1 MQGKDMSYQFKN
13 IELSKI
19 TVIGAGNIGPD
30 ICLHFAKVFAADGV
44 KLVLV
49 DIADAALESAK
60 ARIEKKI
67 ANGVDAR
74 AFRADLAKKML
85 ESIAYTSNYND
96 IAGSSLV
103 LEAATEDERI
113 KDAIFKQVD
122 EICDAEAIF
131 MSNSSH
137 MRPEVIFRNTSNPGR
152 CLVAHYFF
160 PAERN
165 PIVEI
170 IPGADTDPEVTA
182 NLMGMYEAIGKVPME
197 VASSYGYAIDPIFEG
212 LIQNAILCLE
222 KGYGTVKEID
232 KVSMDALGCG
242 VGPLTA
248 VTLAGGN
255 EITDHGLDEM
265 NTELLPW
272 FRSPD
277 LLKQKITEGARWDI
291 ASKGDV
297 IEVAPET
304 AEHLSRQVV
313 GAFCAL
319 ASFIADIGICDIS
332 DLDKACEIALVIKPP
347 FTFMNEMGID
357 KAYEIVEAWC
367 ADNDGFPVPHALTA
381 ARDAGGWKLSN
392 VTRKTIGNVAVLTI
406 KRPKVLNAVDT
417 TVLAELRDKF
427 TEAENDPAIVGTVLT
442 GFGVKA
448 FVSGAD
454 INDLAACKTAEAGY
468 DNSQNF
474 QKVCNFVEALSKPVV
489 CAWNGFAFGGGAE
502 LAISCTARVCRAGM
516 KIAACQPE
524 VNLGF
529 IPGAGGTQ
537 RLPRLVG
544 VSKAAE
550 ILRTARPV
558 PSSEAVEI
566 GLAREEVEGDL
577 VEAAAQLVQQ
587 IASGEVAVQGI
598 ETGPLTDVGEPEDL
612 DIGFHSRKIDSILVK
627 AIYEGAKM
635 TLADGLELESRS
647 CGECIETEDMWIG
660 LDNFMS
666 KGAASKAE
674 FIHR

>member
-1 MQGKDMSYQFKN
+1 MSYQFKS
-13 IELSKI
+13 IEISKI

-44 KLVLV
+44 DMVLV
-49 DIADAALESAK
+49 DISEPALDSAR

-67 ANGVDAR
+67 ASGVKAR
-74 AFRADLAKKML
+74 AFRTEQAEKML
-85 ESIAYTSNYND
+85 ASITYTSNYDD

-103 LEAATEDERI
+103 IEAATENEGI
-113 KDAIFKQVD
+113 KDAIFRQVD
-122 EICDAEAIF
+122 AISKPNTIF
-131 MSNSSH
+131 LSNSSH
-137 MRPEVIFRNTSNPGR
+137 MRPEVIFKNISNPGR

-170 IPGADTDPEVTA
+170 VPGAESDTTLTA
-182 NLMGMYEAIGKVPME
+182 DLLAMYQSIGKVPME

-222 KGYGTVKEID
+222 KGYGTIKEID

-242 VGPLTA
+242 VGPVTA

-265 NTELLPW
+265 HSKLLPW
-272 FRSPD
+272 FKSPR
-277 LLKQKITEGARWDI
+277 LLKEQIAKGERWDI
-291 ASKGDV
+291 AGKGDV
-297 IEVAPET
+297 IEVAPDKE
-304 AEHLSRQVV
+304 AHLRDQVV
-313 GAFCAL
+313 GGFCAL
-319 ASFIADIGICDIS
+319 ASYIAELGICDIS

-347 FTFMNEMGID
+347 FSMMNEMGID
-357 KAYEIVEAWC
+357 KAYDIVAAWC
-367 ADNDGFPVPHALTA
+367 ADNDGFPVPASLAA
-381 ARDAGGWKLSN
+381 AREAGGWKLSN
-392 VTRKTIGNVAVLTI
+392 VSRRTVENVAVLTI
-406 KRPKVLNAVDT
+406 KRPKVLNAVDPL
-417 TVLAELRDKF
+417 VLAELREKF
-427 TEAENDPAIVGTVLT
+427 TQAENDPEIVGTVLT

-454 INDLAACKTAEAGY
+454 INDLASCKTPEAGY
-468 DNSQNF
+468 QNSQNF
-474 QKVCNFVEALSKPVV
+474 QKVCNFVESLSKPVV

-502 LAISCTARVCRAGM
+502 LAMSCTARICRAGM

-544 VSKAAE
+544 ISKAAE

-558 PSSEAVEI
+558 SSREAVEI
-566 GLAREEVEGDL
+566 GLARAEITGDL
-577 VEAAAQLVQQ
+577 VEASVELVQQ
-587 IASGEVAVQGI
+587 IADGTVVVPAI
-598 ETGPLTDVGEPEDL
+598 EKGPLQNVGEPEDL
-612 DIGFHSRKIDSILVK
+612 DIGFHSRKIDSILVNT
-627 AIYEGAKM
+627 IYAGAKM
-635 TLADGLELESRS
+635 TLAQGLELESRS
-647 CGECIETEDMWIG
+647 FGECIETRDMWIG
-660 LDNFMS
+660 LENFMS
-666 KGAASKAE
+666 KGAASKAA
-674 FIHR
+674 FIDS

>member
-1 MQGKDMSYQFKN
+1 MSYQFKT

-19 TVIGAGNIGPD
+19 TIIGAGNIGPD

-44 KLVLV
+44 KMVLV
-49 DIADAALESAK
+49 DIAESALESAK
-60 ARIEKKI
+60 TRIEKKVASGI
-67 ANGVDAR
+67 KVR
-74 AFRADLAKKML
+74 AFRPELAELML
-85 ESIAYTSNYND
+85 ASISYTSNYDD

-103 LEAATEDERI
+103 LEAATEDEGI

-122 EICDAEAIF
+122 AICDGDTIF
-131 MSNSSH
+131 LSNSSH

-170 IPGADTDPEVTA
+170 IPGAATDKALTA
-182 NLMGMYEAIGKVPME
+182 NLLGMYEAIGKVPME

-212 LIQNAILCLE
+212 LFQNAILCLQ

-242 VGPLTA
+242 VGPVTA

-255 EITDHGLDEM
+255 DITDHGLDEM
-265 NTELLPW
+265 HEQLQPW
-272 FRSPD
+272 FKSPR
-277 LLKQKITEGARWDI
+277 LLKELIANGERWDI
-291 ASKGDV
+291 ASKGDQ
-297 IEVAPET
+297 IEVAADKE
-304 AEHLSRQVV
+304 EHLKNQVV
-313 GAFCAL
+313 GAFFAL
-319 ASFIADIGICDIS
+319 ASYIADLGICDIS
-332 DLDKACEIALVIKPP
+332 DLDKACSTALVINPP
-347 FTFMNEMGID
+347 FTMMNETGIVR
-357 KAYEIVEAWC
+357 AYEIVEAWC
-367 ADNDGFPVPHALTA
+367 ADNEGFPVPKSLA
-381 ARDAGGWKLSN
+381 AACDAGGWELSN
-392 VTRKTIGNVAVLTI
+392 VTRKTLGNVAVLTI

-427 TEAENDPAIVGTVLT
+427 SEAENDPSIVGTVLT

-502 LAISCTARVCRAGM
+502 LAMSCTERVCKAGM

-544 VSKAAE
+544 ISKAAE

-566 GLAREEVEGDL
+566 GLARQEVEGDL
-577 VEAAAQLVQQ
+577 VDAAASLVRQ
-587 IASGEVAVQGI
+587 IADGSVVVPAI
-598 ETGPLTDVGEPEDL
+598 ETGPMADVGEPEDI
-612 DIGFHSRKIDSILVK
+612 DIGFHSRMIDSILVN
-627 AIYEGAKM
+627 AIYTGARM
-635 TLADGLELESRS
+635 TLAEGLQLESRS
-647 CGECIETEDMWIG
+647 FGKCIETEDMWIG
-660 LDNFMS
+660 LENFMT
-666 KGAASKAE
+666 KGAGSKAA
-674 FIHR
+674 FIHK

>member
-1 MQGKDMSYQFKN
+1 MSYQFKD

-19 TVIGAGNIGPD
+19 SIIGAGNIGPD
-30 ICLHFAKVFAADGV
+30 ICLHFAKVFARDGV
-44 KLVLV
+44 KMVLL
-49 DIADAALESAK
+49 DISEQALESAR

-67 ANGVDAR
+67 ARGVEAR
-74 AFRADLAKKML
+74 AFRADVAEAMLACI
-85 ESIAYTSNYND
+85 SYTSNYD
-96 IAGSSLV
+96 EISGSSLV
-103 LEAATEDERI
+103 LEAATEDEGI
-113 KDAIFKQVD
+113 KDAIFTQVD
-122 EICDAEAIF
+122 AICDENAIF
-131 MSNSSH
+131 LSNSSH

-170 IPGADTDPEVTA
+170 IPGKDTDTTLTA
-182 NLMGMYEAIGKVPME
+182 NLLGMYEAIGKVPME

-212 LIQNAILCLE
+212 LIQNAILCLQ

-242 VGPLTA
+242 VGPITA

-255 EITDHGLDEM
+255 EITDHGLNEM
-265 NTELLPW
+265 HTQLLPW
-272 FRSPD
+272 FKSPE
-277 LLKQKITEGARWDI
+277 LLKELIEKGGRWDI
-291 ASKGDV
+291 ASRGDT
-297 IEVAPET
+297 IEVAADTE
-304 AEHLSRQVV
+304 EVLRKQVV

-319 ASFIADIGICDIS
+319 ASFIADLGICAIS

-347 FTFMNEMGID
+347 FSMMNNMGID
-357 KAYEIVEAWC
+357 KAHDIVEAWC
-367 ADNDGFPVPHALTA
+367 AENDGFPMPESLVA
-381 ARDAGGWKLSN
+381 AREAGGWQLSN
-392 VTRKTIGNVAVLTI
+392 VTRKTMGDVAVLTI
-406 KRPKVLNAVDT
+406 KRPKVLNAINA
-417 TVLAELRDKF
+417 TVQAELREKF
-427 TEAENDPAIVGTVLT
+427 AEAENDPAITGTVLT

-454 INDLAACKTAEAGY
+454 INDLAACKTPEAGY
-468 DNSQNF
+468 QVSQNF
-474 QKVCNFVEALSKPVV
+474 QQVCNYIEGLEKPVV

-502 LAISCTARVCRAGM
+502 LAMSCTDRVCRAGM
-516 KIAACQPE
+516 SIAACQPE

-529 IPGAGGTQ
+529 VPGAGGTQ

-558 PSSEAVEI
+558 SSKEAVEI

-577 VEAAAQLVQQ
+577 VEAAAMLVRQ
-587 IASGEVAVQGI
+587 IADGSVVVPKI
-598 ETGPLTDVGEPEDL
+598 ETGPLSDIGEPEDI
-612 DIGFHSRKIDSILVK
+612 DIGYHSRKIDAILVN
-627 AIYEGAKM
+627 AIYQGAKL
-635 TLADGLELESRS
+635 TLAEGLELESQS
-647 CGECIETEDMWIG
+647 FGKCTETEDMWIG
-660 LDNFMS
+660 LESFMT
-666 KGAASKAE
+666 KGASAKAP

>member
-1 MQGKDMSYQFKN
+1 MSYQFKN

-19 TVIGAGNIGPD
+19 TIIGAGNIGPD

-44 KLVLV
+44 KMVLV
-49 DIADAALESAK
+49 DIAEQALESAR
-60 ARIEKKI
+60 ARIQKKV
-67 ANGVDAR
+67 ASGVKVR
-74 AFRADLAKKML
+74 AFRADLADLML
-85 ESIAYTSNYND
+85 ESISYTSDYEN
-96 IAGSSLV
+96 ITGSSLV
-103 LEAATEDERI
+103 LEAATEDEGI

-122 EICDAEAIF
+122 AICDEKTIF
-131 MSNSSH
+131 LSNSSH

-170 IPGADTDPEVTA
+170 IPGADTNPILTD
-182 NLMGMYEAIGKVPME
+182 NLLGMYEAIGKVPME

-212 LIQNAILCLE
+212 LFQNAILCLQ

-242 VGPLTA
+242 VGPVTA

-265 NTELLPW
+265 HGQLLPW
-272 FRSPD
+272 FKSPRM
-277 LLKQKITEGARWDI
+277 LKELIASGERWDI
-291 ASKGDV
+291 ASKGDQ
-297 IEVAPET
+297 IEVSPDRQQ
-304 AEHLSRQVV
+304 HLKNQVV

-319 ASFIADIGICDIS
+319 AAYIADLGICEIS
-332 DLDKACEIALVIKPP
+332 DLDKACETALVIKPP
-347 FTFMNEMGID
+347 FSMMNAMGID
-357 KAYEIVEAWC
+357 KAYDMVEAWC
-367 ADNDGFPVPHALTA
+367 ADNEGFPVPKSLAT

-392 VTRKTIGNVAVLTI
+392 VTRKTLDNVAVLTI

-417 TVLAELRDKF
+417 TVLAELMEKF
-427 TEAENDPAIVGTVLT
+427 SEAENDPAIVGTVLT

-468 DNSQNF
+468 ANSQNF
-474 QKVCNFVEALSKPVV
+474 QKVCNFVEALKKPVV

-502 LAISCTARVCRAGM
+502 LAMSCTARVCKAGM

-544 VSKAAE
+544 ISKAAE

-558 PSSEAVEI
+558 SSSEAVEI
-566 GLAREEVEGDL
+566 GLAREEVEGNL
-577 VEAAAQLVQQ
+577 VDAAASLVKQ
-587 IASGEVAVQGI
+587 IADGSVVVPTI
-598 ETGPLTDVGEPEDL
+598 ESGPLDTVGEPEDV
-612 DIGFHSRKIDSILVK
+612 DIGYHSRAIDKILTN
-627 AIYEGAKM
+627 AIYAGAKM
-635 TLADGLELESRS
+635 TLAEGLELESRS
-647 CGECIETEDMWIG
+647 FGKCIETKDMWIG
-660 LDNFMS
+660 LEVFMTQ
-666 KGAASKAE
+666 GAGKKAP
-674 FIHR
+674 FIHK

>member
-1 MQGKDMSYQFKN
+1 MSYQFKD

-19 TVIGAGNIGPD
+19 SIIGAGNIGPD
-30 ICLHFAKVFAADGV
+30 ICLHFAKVFARDGV
-44 KLVLV
+44 KMVLL
-49 DIADAALESAK
+49 DISEQALESAR

-67 ANGVDAR
+67 ARGVEAR
-74 AFRADLAKKML
+74 AFRADVAEAMLACI
-85 ESIAYTSNYND
+85 SYTSNYD
-96 IAGSSLV
+96 EISGSSLV
-103 LEAATEDERI
+103 LEAATEDEGI
-113 KDAIFKQVD
+113 KDAIFTQVD
-122 EICDAEAIF
+122 AICDENAIF
-131 MSNSSH
+131 LSNSSH

-170 IPGADTDPEVTA
+170 IPGKDTDTTLTA
-182 NLMGMYEAIGKVPME
+182 NLLGMYEAIGKVPME

-212 LIQNAILCLE
+212 LIQNAILCLQ

-242 VGPLTA
+242 VGPITA

-255 EITDHGLDEM
+255 EITDHGLNEM
-265 NTELLPW
+265 HTQLLPW
-272 FRSPD
+272 FKSPE
-277 LLKQKITEGARWDI
+277 LLKELIEKGGRWDI
-291 ASKGDV
+291 ASRGDT
-297 IEVAPET
+297 IEVAADTE
-304 AEHLSRQVV
+304 EVLRNQVV

-319 ASFIADIGICDIS
+319 ASFIADLGICAIS

-347 FTFMNEMGID
+347 FSMMNNMGID
-357 KAYEIVEAWC
+357 KAHDIVEAWC
-367 ADNDGFPVPHALTA
+367 AENDGFPMPESLVA
-381 ARDAGGWKLSN
+381 AREAGGWQLSN
-392 VTRKTIGNVAVLTI
+392 VTRKTMGDVAVLTI
-406 KRPKVLNAVDT
+406 KRPKVLNAINA
-417 TVLAELRDKF
+417 TVQAELREKF
-427 TEAENDPAIVGTVLT
+427 AEAENDPAITGTVLT

-454 INDLAACKTAEAGY
+454 INDLAACKTPEAGY
-468 DNSQNF
+468 QVSQNF
-474 QKVCNFVEALSKPVV
+474 QQVCNYIEGLEKPVV

-502 LAISCTARVCRAGM
+502 LAMSCTDRVCRAGM
-516 KIAACQPE
+516 SIAACQPE

-529 IPGAGGTQ
+529 VPGAGGTQ

-558 PSSEAVEI
+558 SSKEAVEI

-577 VEAAAQLVQQ
+577 VEAAAMLVRQ
-587 IASGEVAVQGI
+587 IADGSVVVPKI
-598 ETGPLTDVGEPEDL
+598 ETGPLSDIGEPEDI
-612 DIGFHSRKIDSILVK
+612 DIGYHSRKIDAILVN
-627 AIYEGAKM
+627 AIYQGAKL
-635 TLADGLELESRS
+635 TLAEGLELESQS
-647 CGECIETEDMWIG
+647 FGKCTETEDMWIG
-660 LDNFMS
+660 LESFMT
-666 KGAASKAE
+666 KGASAKAP

>member
-1 MQGKDMSYQFKN
+1 
-13 IELSKI
+13 
-19 TVIGAGNIGPD
+19 
-30 ICLHFAKVFAADGV
+30 
-44 KLVLV
+44 
-49 DIADAALESAK
+49 
-60 ARIEKKI
+60 
-67 ANGVDAR
+67 
-74 AFRADLAKKML
+74 
-85 ESIAYTSNYND
+85 
-96 IAGSSLV
+96 
-103 LEAATEDERI
+103 
-113 KDAIFKQVD
+113 
-122 EICDAEAIF
+122 
-131 MSNSSH
+131 

-170 IPGADTDPEVTA
+170 IPGADTDPVLTA
-182 NLMGMYEAIGKVPME
+182 NLMAMYEAIGKVPME

-265 NTELLPW
+265 HTEVLPW
-272 FRSPD
+272 FKSPG
-277 LLKQKITEGARWDI
+277 LLKEQIAKGARWDI
-291 ASKGDV
+291 AGRGVV
-297 IEVAPET
+297 IDVAPDT
-304 AEHLSRQVV
+304 QEHLTRQVV

-319 ASFIADIGICDIS
+319 ASQIADMGICDIS
-332 DLDKACEIALVIKPP
+332 DLDKACEIALVIRPP
-347 FTFMNEMGID
+347 FTMMNEMGID
-357 KAYEIVEAWC
+357 RVYEIVEAWC
-367 ADNDGFPVPHALTA
+367 ADNEGFPVPNALKA
-381 ARDAGGWKLSN
+381 AREAGGWKLSN
-392 VTRKTIGNVAVLTI
+392 VTRKTLGNVAILTI
-406 KRPKVLNAVDT
+406 KRPKVLNAVDA
-417 TVLAELRDKF
+417 TVLAELREKF
-427 TEAENDPAIVGTVLT
+427 SEAENDPAIVGTVLT

-454 INDLAACKTAEAGY
+454 INELATCKTAEAGY

-502 LAISCTARVCRAGM
+502 LAMACTTRICKAGL
-516 KIAACQPE
+516 KIVACQPE

-529 IPGAGGTQ
+529 VPGAGGTQ

-544 VSKAAE
+544 ISKAAE

-566 GLAREEVEGDL
+566 GLVRAEVKGDL
-577 VEAAAQLVQQ
+577 VEAAASLVQQ
-587 IASGEVAVQGI
+587 IADGSVVIPAI
-598 ETGPLTDVGEPEDL
+598 ETGPLANVGEPEDI
-612 DIGFHSRKIDSILVK
+612 DIGFHSKKIDSILVN
-627 AIYEGAKM
+627 AIYAGANM
-635 TLADGLELESRS
+635 TLAEGLELESRS
-647 CGECIETEDMWIG
+647 FGKCIETEDMWIG
-660 LDNFMS
+660 LENFMT
-666 KGAASKAE
+666 KGAGSKAE

>member
-1 MQGKDMSYQFKN
+1 MSYQYKN
-13 IELSKI
+13 IKFEKI

-44 KLVLV
+44 KMVLV
-49 DIADAALESAK
+49 DIAEPALESAK

-67 ANGVDAR
+67 ASGVQAR
-74 AFRADLAKKML
+74 AFRADLAEEML
-85 ESIAYTSNYND
+85 GCISYTSNYAD

-103 LEAATEDERI
+103 LEAATEDDHI
-113 KDAIFKQVD
+113 KGVIFGQVD
-122 EICDAEAIF
+122 DICAADTIF
-131 MSNSSH
+131 LSNSSH
-137 MRPEVIFRNTSNPGR
+137 MRPEDIFRNTSNPGR

-170 IPGADTDPEVTA
+170 IPGAATDPVLTE
-182 NLMGMYEAIGKVPME
+182 NLVGMYEAIGKVPME
-197 VASSYGYAIDPIFEG
+197 VVSSYGYAIDPIFEG
-212 LIQNAILCLE
+212 LFQNAILCLK

-242 VGPLTA
+242 VGPVTA

-265 NTELLPW
+265 HTQLLPW
-272 FRSPD
+272 FKSPD
-277 LLKQKITEGARWDI
+277 LLKQQIAKGERWDI

-297 IEVAPET
+297 IEVAADKE
-304 AEHLSRQVV
+304 EHLTRQVV

-319 ASFIADIGICDIS
+319 ASYIADLDICDIS

-347 FTFMNEMGID
+347 FTMMNEMGINQ
-357 KAYEIVEAWC
+357 ACELVEAWC
-367 ADNDGFPVPHALTA
+367 ADNDGFPFPAALNA
-381 ARDAGGWKLSN
+381 AREAGGWKLSN
-392 VTRKTIGNVAVLTI
+392 VTRKTLGDVAVLTI

-427 TEAENDPAIVGTVLT
+427 TEAENDPAITGTVLT

-468 DNSQNF
+468 ENSQNF
-474 QKVCNFVEALSKPVV
+474 QKVCDFVEALSKPVV

-502 LAISCTARVCRAGM
+502 LAMSCTDRVCKAGM

-544 VSKAAE
+544 VKIAAE

-558 PSSEAVEI
+558 PSKEAVEI
-566 GLAREEVEGDL
+566 GLARAEVDGDL
-577 VEAAAQLVQQ
+577 IAAAATLVRQ
-587 IASGEVAVQGI
+587 IANGDVVVAAI
-598 ETGPLTDVGEPEDL
+598 ETGPLSDIGEPEAL
-612 DIGFHSRKIDSILVK
+612 DIAYHSQKIDEILVN
-627 AIYEGAKM
+627 AIYSGAKM
-635 TLADGLELESRS
+635 TLAEGLELESRS
-647 CGECIETEDMWIG
+647 FGKCIETEDMWIG
-660 LDNFMS
+660 LENFM
-666 KGAASKAE
+666 KNGAGSKAG

>member
-1 MQGKDMSYQFKN
+1 MSYQFKN

-19 TVIGAGNIGPD
+19 SIIGAGNIGPD
-30 ICLHFAKVFAADGV
+30 ICLHFAKVFARDGV
-44 KLVLV
+44 KMVLL
-49 DIADAALESAK
+49 DISEQALESAR

-67 ANGVDAR
+67 ARGVEAR
-74 AFRADLAKKML
+74 AFRADVAEAMLACI
-85 ESIAYTSNYND
+85 SYTSNYD
-96 IAGSSLV
+96 EISGSSLV
-103 LEAATEDERI
+103 LEAATEDEGI
-113 KDAIFKQVD
+113 KDAIFTQAD
-122 EICDAEAIF
+122 AICDENAIF
-131 MSNSSH
+131 LSNSSH

-170 IPGADTDPEVTA
+170 IPGKDTDTTLTA
-182 NLMGMYEAIGKVPME
+182 NLLGMYEAIGKVPME

-212 LIQNAILCLE
+212 LIQNAILCLQ

-242 VGPLTA
+242 VGPITA

-255 EITDHGLDEM
+255 EITDHGLNEM
-265 NTELLPW
+265 HTQLLPW
-272 FRSPD
+272 FKSPE
-277 LLKQKITEGARWDI
+277 LLKELIEKGGRWDI
-291 ASKGDV
+291 ASRGDT
-297 IEVAPET
+297 IEVAADTE
-304 AEHLSRQVV
+304 EVLRNQVV

-319 ASFIADIGICDIS
+319 ASFIADLGICAIS

-347 FTFMNEMGID
+347 FSMMNNMGID
-357 KAYEIVEAWC
+357 KAHDIVEAWC
-367 ADNDGFPVPHALTA
+367 AENDGFPMPESLVA
-381 ARDAGGWKLSN
+381 AREAGGWQLSN
-392 VTRKTIGNVAVLTI
+392 VTRKTMGDVAVLTI
-406 KRPKVLNAVDT
+406 KRPKVLNAINA
-417 TVLAELRDKF
+417 TVQAELREKF
-427 TEAENDPAIVGTVLT
+427 AEAENDPAITGTVLT

-454 INDLAACKTAEAGY
+454 INDLAACKTPEAGY
-468 DNSQNF
+468 QVSQNF
-474 QKVCNFVEALSKPVV
+474 QQVCNYIEGLEKPVV

-502 LAISCTARVCRAGM
+502 LAMSCTDRVCRAGM
-516 KIAACQPE
+516 SIAACQPE

-529 IPGAGGTQ
+529 VPGAGGTQ

-558 PSSEAVEI
+558 SSKEAVEI

-577 VEAAAQLVQQ
+577 VEAAATLVRQ
-587 IASGEVAVQGI
+587 IADGSVVVPRI
-598 ETGPLTDVGEPEDL
+598 ETGPLSDIGEPEDI
-612 DIGFHSRKIDSILVK
+612 DIGYHSRKIDAILVN
-627 AIYEGAKM
+627 AIYQGAKL
-635 TLADGLELESRS
+635 TLAEGLELESRS
-647 CGECIETEDMWIG
+647 FGKCTETEDMWIG
-660 LDNFMS
+660 LESFMT
-666 KGAASKAE
+666 KGASAKAP

>member
-1 MQGKDMSYQFKN
+1 MSYKFKS

-44 KLVLV
+44 KMVLV
-49 DIADAALESAK
+49 DIAESALDSAK

-67 ANGVDAR
+67 ASGVKVR
-74 AFRADLAKKML
+74 AFRADLAEKML
-85 ESIAYTSNYND
+85 AAISYTSNYEN

-103 LEAATEDERI
+103 LEAATEDERV
-113 KDAIFKQVD
+113 KDIIFKQVD
-122 EICDAEAIF
+122 KICDSNAIF
-131 MSNSSH
+131 LSNSSH

-170 IPGADTDPEVTA
+170 IPGVDTDPALTA
-182 NLMGMYEAIGKVPME
+182 NLLGMYEAIGKVPME

-212 LIQNAILCLE
+212 LFQNAILCLK

-242 VGPLTA
+242 VGPVTA

-265 NTELLPW
+265 HTELLPW
-272 FRSPD
+272 FKSPD
-277 LLKQKITEGARWDI
+277 LLKEQIARGERWDI

-297 IEVAPET
+297 IEVSPEKH
-304 AEHLSRQVV
+304 EHLTNQVV

-319 ASFIADIGICDIS
+319 ASYIADIGIVDIS

-347 FTFMNEMGID
+347 FSMMNAMGID

-367 ADNDGFPVPHALTA
+367 ADNEGFPVPKALAA

-392 VTRKTIGNVAVLTI
+392 VTRKTLGNVAVLTI

-417 TVLAELRDKF
+417 TVLAELSEKF

-502 LAISCTARVCRAGM
+502 LAMSCTARVCKAGM

-544 VSKAAE
+544 MSKAAE

-566 GLAREEVEGDL
+566 GLARAEVEGDL
-577 VEAAAQLVQQ
+577 VEAAATLVQQ
-587 IASGEVAVQGI
+587 IASGEVVVPAI
-598 ETGPLTDVGEPEDL
+598 ETGPLADIGEPDDL
-612 DIGFHSRKIDSILVK
+612 DIGYHSKKIDSILVN
-627 AIYEGAKM
+627 AIYSGAGM
-635 TLADGLELESRS
+635 TLAEGLDLESRS
-647 CGECIETEDMWIG
+647 FGKCIETEDMWIG
-660 LDNFMS
+660 LENFMT
-666 KGAASKAE
+666 KGAGSKAD

>member
-1 MQGKDMSYQFKN
+1 MSYQFKD
-13 IELSKI
+13 IELTKI
-19 TVIGAGNIGPD
+19 TIIGAGNIGPD
-30 ICLHFAKVFAADGV
+30 ICLHFAKVFAGDGV

-49 DIADAALESAK
+49 DIAVQALENAR
-60 ARIEKKI
+60 ARIEKKV
-67 ANGVDAR
+67 ASGVKAR
-74 AFRADLAKKML
+74 AFRPEHADKML
-85 ESIAYTSNYND
+85 ASISYTENYDD

-103 LEAATEDERI
+103 LEAATEDEGI

-122 EICDAEAIF
+122 AICDAGAIF
-131 MSNSSH
+131 LSNSSH

-170 IPGADTDPEVTA
+170 VPGADTDPVLTA
-182 NLMGMYEAIGKVPME
+182 NLLGMYEAIGKVPME

-212 LIQNAILCLE
+212 LFLNAILCLQ

-232 KVSMDALGCG
+232 RVSMDTLGCG
-242 VGPLTA
+242 VGPVTA

-265 NTELLPW
+265 YTQLQPW
-272 FRSPD
+272 FKSPR
-277 LLKQKITEGARWDI
+277 LLKELIAAGERWDI

-297 IEVAPET
+297 IEVDAET
-304 AEHLSRQVV
+304 EAVLRDQVR
-313 GAFCAL
+313 GAFFAL
-319 ASFIADIGICDIS
+319 AAYIADLGICSIS

-347 FTFMNEMGID
+347 FSMMNAIGID
-357 KAYEIVEAWC
+357 KAYDLVADWC
-367 ADNDGFPVPHALTA
+367 TDNDGFPIPKALAA
-381 ARDAGGWKLSN
+381 AREAGGWELSN
-392 VTRKTIGNVAVLTI
+392 VTRKTLGNVAVLTI

-427 TEAENDPAIVGTVLT
+427 TQVESDPEIIGTVLT

-468 DNSQNF
+468 NNSQNF
-474 QKVCNFVEALSKPVV
+474 QQVCNFIEALDKPVV

-502 LAISCTARVCRAGM
+502 LGMACTTRICKAGLR
-516 KIAACQPE
+516 IAVCQPE

-544 VSKAAE
+544 ISKAAE

-558 PSSEAVEI
+558 SSSEAVEI
-566 GLAREEVEGDL
+566 GLARAEIEGDL
-577 VEAAAQLVQQ
+577 VEAGVSLVQQ
-587 IASGEVAVQGI
+587 IAEGGVVLPAI
-598 ETGPLTDVGEPEDL
+598 ETGPMENVSEPENL
-612 DIGFHSRKIDSILVK
+612 DIDYHSKAIDAILVD
-627 AIYEGAKM
+627 AIYTGANM

-647 CGECIETEDMWIG
+647 FGKCIETEDMWIG
-660 LDNFMS
+660 LDVFMS
-666 KGAASKAE
+666 KGAGQKAP
-674 FIHR
+674 FVHR

>member
-1 MQGKDMSYQFKN
+1 MSYQYRN

-19 TVIGAGNIGPD
+19 TIIGAGNIGPD

-44 KLVLV
+44 KMVLV
-49 DIADAALESAK
+49 DIAAQALESAQ
-60 ARIEKKI
+60 ARIEKKV
-67 ANGVDAR
+67 ASGVKAR
-74 AFRADLAKKML
+74 AFRPDLAEKML
-85 ESIAYTSNYND
+85 ASISYTGNYDD

-103 LEAATEDERI
+103 LEAATEDEGI
-113 KDAIFKQVD
+113 KDAIFKQLD
-122 EICDAEAIF
+122 TICDENTIF
-131 MSNSSH
+131 LSNSSH

-170 IPGADTDPEVTA
+170 VPGADTDATLTA
-182 NLMGMYEAIGKVPME
+182 NLLGLYEAIGKVPME

-212 LIQNAILCLE
+212 LFLNAILCLQ

-232 KVSMDALGCG
+232 RVSMDVLGCG
-242 VGPLTA
+242 VGPVTA

-265 NTELLPW
+265 HTQLLPW
-272 FRSPD
+272 FKSPD
-277 LLKQKITEGARWDI
+277 LLKELIARGDRWDI
-291 ASKGDV
+291 ASKGDM
-297 IEVAPET
+297 IEVA
-304 AEHLSRQVV
+304 ADKREHLTNQVV

-319 ASFIADIGICDIS
+319 ASYIADLGICDIS

-347 FTFMNEMGID
+347 FSMMNEMGIEV
-357 KAYEIVEAWC
+357 AYEIVTAWC
-367 ADNDGFPVPHALTA
+367 EDNPGFPLPKSLAA
-381 ARDAGGWKLSN
+381 ARKAGGWKLSN
-392 VTRKTIGNVAVLTI
+392 VTRKTLGDVAVLTI

-427 TEAENDPAIVGTVLT
+427 SEAENDPGIAGTVLT

-454 INDLAACKTAEAGY
+454 INDLAACKTPRAGY
-468 DNSQNF
+468 ANSQNF
-474 QKVCNFVEALSKPVV
+474 QKVCNFVEQLRKPVV

-502 LAISCTARVCRAGM
+502 LGMACTARICKAGLR
-516 KIAACQPE
+516 IATCQPE

-558 PSSEAVEI
+558 SSSEAVEI
-566 GLAREEVEGDL
+566 GLAREQVVGDL
-577 VEAAAQLVQQ
+577 VEAAATLVRQ
-587 IASGEVAVQGI
+587 IADGSVVIPAI
-598 ETGPLTDVGEPEDL
+598 ETGPLTAIGEPEDL
-612 DIGFHSRKIDSILVK
+612 DIGFHSTKIDSILVD
-627 AIYEGAKM
+627 AIYTGAKM
-635 TLADGLELESRS
+635 TLAEGLELESRS
-647 CGECIETEDMWIG
+647 FGKCIETEDMWIG
-660 LDNFMS
+660 LDNFMT

-674 FIHR
+674 FVHR

>member
-1 MQGKDMSYQFKN
+1 MSYQFKD

-19 TVIGAGNIGPD
+19 SIIGAGNIGPD
-30 ICLHFAKVFAADGV
+30 ICLHFAKVFARDGV
-44 KLVLV
+44 KMVLL
-49 DIADAALESAK
+49 DISEQALENAR

-67 ANGVDAR
+67 ARGVEAR
-74 AFRADLAKKML
+74 AFRADVAEAMLACI
-85 ESIAYTSNYND
+85 SYTSNYD
-96 IAGSSLV
+96 EISGSSLV
-103 LEAATEDERI
+103 LEAATEDEGI
-113 KDAIFKQVD
+113 KDAIFTQVD
-122 EICDAEAIF
+122 AICDENAIF
-131 MSNSSH
+131 LSNSSH

-170 IPGADTDPEVTA
+170 IPGKDTDTTLTA
-182 NLMGMYEAIGKVPME
+182 NLLGMYEAIGKVPME

-212 LIQNAILCLE
+212 LIQNAILCLQ

-242 VGPLTA
+242 VGPITA

-255 EITDHGLDEM
+255 EITDHGLNEM
-265 NTELLPW
+265 HTQLLPW
-272 FRSPD
+272 FKSPE
-277 LLKQKITEGARWDI
+277 LLKELIEKGGRWDI
-291 ASKGDV
+291 ASRGDT
-297 IEVAPET
+297 IEVAADTE
-304 AEHLSRQVV
+304 EVLRNQVV

-319 ASFIADIGICDIS
+319 ASFIADLGICAIS

-347 FTFMNEMGID
+347 FSMMNNMGID
-357 KAYEIVEAWC
+357 KAHDIVEAWC
-367 ADNDGFPVPHALTA
+367 AENDGFPMPESLVA
-381 ARDAGGWKLSN
+381 AREAGGWQLSN
-392 VTRKTIGNVAVLTI
+392 VTRKTMGDVAVLTI
-406 KRPKVLNAVDT
+406 KRPKVLNAINA
-417 TVLAELRDKF
+417 TVQAELREKF
-427 TEAENDPAIVGTVLT
+427 AEAENDPAITGTVLT

-454 INDLAACKTAEAGY
+454 INDLAACKTPEAGY
-468 DNSQNF
+468 KVSQNF
-474 QKVCNFVEALSKPVV
+474 QQVCNYIEGLEKPVV

-502 LAISCTARVCRAGM
+502 LAMSCTDRVCRAGM
-516 KIAACQPE
+516 SIAACQPE

-529 IPGAGGTQ
+529 VPGAGGTQ

-558 PSSEAVEI
+558 SSKEAVEI

-577 VEAAAQLVQQ
+577 VEAAAMLVRQ
-587 IASGEVAVQGI
+587 IADGSVVAPKI
-598 ETGPLTDVGEPEDL
+598 ETGPLSDIGEPEDI
-612 DIGFHSRKIDSILVK
+612 DIGYHSRKIDAILVN
-627 AIYEGAKM
+627 AIYQGAKL
-635 TLADGLELESRS
+635 TLAEGLELESRS
-647 CGECIETEDMWIG
+647 FGKCTETEDMWIG
-660 LDNFMS
+660 LESFMT
-666 KGAASKAE
+666 KGASAKAP

>member
-1 MQGKDMSYQFKN
+1 MSYQFKE

-19 TVIGAGNIGPD
+19 SIIGAGNIGPD
-30 ICLHFAKVFAADGV
+30 ICLHFAKVFAKDGI

-49 DIADAALESAK
+49 DIAEQALESAR

-67 ANGVDAR
+67 ERGVEAR
-74 AFRADLAKKML
+74 AFRADLGEAML
-85 ESIAYTSNYND
+85 ACISYTTNYDN
-96 IAGSSLV
+96 ISGSSLV
-103 LEAATEDERI
+103 LEAATEEEGV
-113 KDAIFKQVD
+113 KDAIFRQVD
-122 EICDAEAIF
+122 TICDENTIF
-131 MSNSSH
+131 LSNSSH
-137 MRPEVIFRNTSNPGR
+137 MRPEVIFRNTSHPER

-165 PIVEI
+165 PVIEI
-170 IPGADTDPEVTA
+170 IPGSETDPALTA
-182 NLMGMYEAIGKVPME
+182 NLMGLYEAIGKVPME

-212 LIQNAILCLE
+212 LFQNAILCLQ

-242 VGPLTA
+242 VGPVTA

-265 NTELLPW
+265 HSQSLPW
-272 FRSPD
+272 FKSPD
-277 LLKQKITEGARWDI
+277 RLKELINKGERWDI
-291 ASKGDV
+291 ASRGESVEVSAERDENLRKQV
-297 IEVAPET
+297 I
-304 AEHLSRQVV
+304 
-313 GAFCAL
+313 GAFFAL
-319 ASFIADIGICDIS
+319 ASYIADLGICDIS
-332 DLDKACEIALVIKPP
+332 DLDKSCERALVINPP
-347 FTFMNEMGID
+347 FSMMNETGID
-357 KAYEIVEAWC
+357 KACAIVEAWC
-367 ADNDGFPVPHALTA
+367 AENAGFPMPESLVA

-392 VTRKTIGNVAVLTI
+392 VTRKTLDNVAVLTI

-417 TVLAELRDKF
+417 MVLVELREKF

-454 INDLAACKTAEAGY
+454 INDLAACKTAQAGY

-474 QKVCNFVEALSKPVV
+474 QKVCNFVEGLDKPVV

-502 LAISCTARVCRAGM
+502 LAMSCTARVCRTGM
-516 KIAACQPE
+516 PIAACQPE

-544 VSKAAE
+544 IEKASE

-558 PSSEAVEI
+558 SSSEAVEI
-566 GLAREEVEGDL
+566 GLAREETEGDL
-577 VEAAAQLVQQ
+577 VDAAASLVRQ
-587 IASGEVAVQGI
+587 IADGSVAVAKI
-598 ETGPLTDVGEPEDL
+598 EIGPLSNIGEPEDL
-612 DIGFHSRKIDSILVK
+612 DIGHHSRKIDGILVN
-627 AIYEGAKM
+627 AIYQGARM
-635 TLADGLELESRS
+635 TLAEGLELESRS
-647 CGECIETEDMWIG
+647 FGKCIETEDMWIG
-660 LDNFMS
+660 LENFMS
-666 KGAASKAE
+666 KGAVSKAS

>member
-1 MQGKDMSYQFKN
+1 MSYQFKD
-13 IELSKI
+13 IKLSKI
-19 TVIGAGNIGPD
+19 TIIGAGNIGPD

-44 KLVLV
+44 KMVLV
-49 DIADAALESAK
+49 DIAQSALESAA

-67 ANGVDAR
+67 ASGVKAR
-74 AFRADLAKKML
+74 AFRADLADKML
-85 ESIAYTSNYND
+85 ASISYTSNYDD

-103 LEAATEDERI
+103 LEAATEDEGI

-122 EICDAEAIF
+122 AICDQNTIF
-131 MSNSSH
+131 LSNSSH

-170 IPGADTDPEVTA
+170 IPGADTDKTLTA
-182 NLMGMYEAIGKVPME
+182 NLLGMYEAIGKVPME

-212 LIQNAILCLE
+212 LFQNAILCLQ

-242 VGPLTA
+242 VGPITA

-255 EITDHGLDEM
+255 GITDHGLDEM
-265 NTELLPW
+265 HKELLPW
-272 FRSPD
+272 FKSPVM
-277 LLKQKITEGARWDI
+277 LKELIAAGGRWDI
-291 ASKGDV
+291 ASKGDT
-297 IEVAPET
+297 IEVAADTE
-304 AEHLSRQVV
+304 AVLRNQVV
-313 GAFCAL
+313 GAFFAL
-319 ASFIADIGICDIS
+319 ASYIAELGICDIS

-347 FTFMNEMGID
+347 FSMMNDMGID
-357 KAYEIVEAWC
+357 RAYDIVAAWC
-367 ADNDGFPVPHALTA
+367 AENEGFPLPQALA
-381 ARDAGGWKLSN
+381 DARDAGGWKLSN
-392 VTRKTIGNVAVLTI
+392 VTRKTLGDVAVLTI

-417 TVLAELRDKF
+417 TVLAELTEKF

-454 INDLAACKTAEAGY
+454 INDLAACKTAQAGY
-468 DNSQNF
+468 ENSQNF

-502 LAISCTARVCRAGM
+502 LAMSCTARICKAGM

-566 GLAREEVEGDL
+566 GLARAEVKGDL
-577 VEAAAQLVQQ
+577 VEAAASLVRQ
-587 IASGEVAVQGI
+587 IAAGDVVIPAL
-598 ETGPLTDVGEPEDL
+598 ETGPLTDIGEPENL
-612 DIGFHSRKIDSILVK
+612 DIGHHSRKIDSILVN
-627 AIYEGAKM
+627 AIYAGAGM
-635 TLADGLELESRS
+635 SLAEGLELESRS
-647 CGECIETEDMWIG
+647 FGQCIETEDMWIG
-660 LDNFMS
+660 LENFMTR
-666 KGAASKAE
+666 GAGSKAE
-674 FIHR
+674 FIHK

>member
-1 MQGKDMSYQFKN
+1 MSYQFKT
-13 IELSKI
+13 IEISKI
-19 TVIGAGNIGPD
+19 TIIGAGNIGPD

-44 KLVLV
+44 KMVLV
-49 DIADAALESAK
+49 DIAQSALESAK
-60 ARIEKKI
+60 ARIEKKV
-67 ANGVDAR
+67 ASGVRVR
-74 AFRADLAKKML
+74 AFRP
-85 ESIAYTSNYND
+85 D
-96 IAGSSLV
+96 IAEQMLASISYTNDYANITGSDLV
-103 LEAATEDERI
+103 LEAATEDEGI
-113 KDAIFKQVD
+113 KDAIFQQVD
-122 EICDAEAIF
+122 AICDKDAIF
-131 MSNSSH
+131 LSNSSH

-165 PIVEI
+165 PIIEI
-170 IPGADTDPEVTA
+170 VPGTDTDEILTA
-182 NLMGMYEAIGKVPME
+182 NLLGMYEAIGKVPME

-212 LIQNAILCLE
+212 LFQNAILCLE

-232 KVSMDALGCG
+232 RVSMDVLGCG
-242 VGPLTA
+242 VGPVTA

-265 NTELLPW
+265 HTQALPW
-272 FRSPD
+272 FKSPR
-277 LLKQKITEGARWDI
+277 LLKELIAKGERWDI

-297 IEVAPET
+297 IEVSADK
-304 AEHLSRQVV
+304 AEHLSDQVV

-319 ASFIADIGICDIS
+319 ASYIADLGICDIS

-347 FTFMNEMGID
+347 FSMMNEMGID
-357 KAYEIVEAWC
+357 KVYNIVEAWC
-367 ADNDGFPVPHALTA
+367 ADNEGFPIPKSLAA

-392 VTRKTIGNVAVLTI
+392 VTRKTQGNVAVLTI

-417 TVLAELRDKF
+417 TVLAELREKF
-427 TEAENDPAIVGTVLT
+427 SQAENDPAIVGTVLT

-502 LAISCTARVCRAGM
+502 LAMACTERVCKAGM
-516 KIAACQPE
+516 KIATCQPE

-544 VSKAAE
+544 IDKAAE

-558 PSSEAVEI
+558 SSSEAVEI

-577 VEAAAQLVQQ
+577 VDAAAMLVRQ
-587 IASGEVAVQGI
+587 IADGSVRVPAI
-598 ETGPLTDVGEPEDL
+598 ETGPLADVGEPEDL
-612 DIGFHSRKIDSILVK
+612 DIGFHSRKIDSILVN
-627 AIYEGAKM
+627 AIYAGAKM
-635 TLADGLELESRS
+635 TLAEGLELESRS
-647 CGECIETEDMWIG
+647 FGKCIETKDMWIG
-660 LDNFMS
+660 LENFMS
-666 KGAASKAE
+666 NGAGTKAP
-674 FIHR
+674 FTHQ

>member
-1 MQGKDMSYQFKN
+1 MSYQFKN

-44 KLVLV
+44 KMVLV
-49 DIADAALESAK
+49 DIAESALKSAK

-67 ANGVDAR
+67 ESGVKAR
-74 AFRADLAKKML
+74 AFRADLAEQML
-85 ESIAYTSNYND
+85 AAISYTGNYDD

-103 LEAATEDERI
+103 LEAATEDERV
-113 KDAIFKQVD
+113 KDIIFKQVD
-122 EICDAEAIF
+122 EICDDNTIF
-131 MSNSSH
+131 LSNSSH

-170 IPGADTDPEVTA
+170 IPGADTDPTLTA
-182 NLMGMYEAIGKVPME
+182 NLLGMYEAIGKVPME

-212 LIQNAILCLE
+212 LFQNAILCLK

-242 VGPLTA
+242 VGPITA

-272 FRSPD
+272 FKSPD
-277 LLKQKITEGARWDI
+277 LLKEQIVKGERWDI

-297 IEVAPET
+297 IEVSPEKH
-304 AEHLSRQVV
+304 EHLSNQVV

-319 ASFIADIGICDIS
+319 ASYIADIGIVDIS

-347 FTFMNEMGID
+347 FSMMNAMGID

-367 ADNDGFPVPHALTA
+367 ADNEGFPVPQALVD

-392 VTRKTIGNVAVLTI
+392 VTRKTLGNVAVLTI

-417 TVLAELRDKF
+417 TVLAELSEKF

-502 LAISCTARVCRAGM
+502 LAMSCTARVCKAGM

-544 VSKAAE
+544 ISKAAE

-566 GLAREEVEGDL
+566 GLASAEVEGDL
-577 VEAAAQLVQQ
+577 VDAAASLVQQ
-587 IASGEVAVQGI
+587 IAGGEVMVPAI
-598 ETGPLTDVGEPEDL
+598 EKGPLADIGEPEDL
-612 DIGFHSRKIDSILVK
+612 DIGFHSKKIDSILVN
-627 AIYEGAKM
+627 AIYAGANM
-635 TLADGLELESRS
+635 TLAEGLDLESRS
-647 CGECIETEDMWIG
+647 FGKCIETEDMWIG
-660 LDNFMS
+660 LENFMT
-666 KGAASKAE
+666 KGAGSKAE

>member
-1 MQGKDMSYQFKN
+1 MSYQFKT

-19 TVIGAGNIGPD
+19 TIIGAGNIGPD
-30 ICLHFAKVFAADGV
+30 ICLHFAKVFAANGV
-44 KLVLV
+44 KMVLV
-49 DIADAALESAK
+49 DIAESALESAR

-67 ANGVDAR
+67 ASGVKVR
-74 AFRADLAKKML
+74 AFRPELAELML
-85 ESIAYTSNYND
+85 ASISYTSNYDN
-96 IAGSSLV
+96 IAGSNLV
-103 LEAATEDERI
+103 LEAATEDEGI

-122 EICDAEAIF
+122 AICDSNAIF
-131 MSNSSH
+131 LSNSSH

-170 IPGADTDPEVTA
+170 IPGADTDETLTA
-182 NLMGMYEAIGKVPME
+182 NLLGMYEAIGKVPME

-212 LIQNAILCLE
+212 LIQNAILCLQ

-232 KVSMDALGCG
+232 RVSMDALGCG

-265 NTELLPW
+265 HVQLQAW
-272 FRSPD
+272 FKSPR
-277 LLKQKITEGARWDI
+277 LLKEVIAKGDRWDI
-291 ASKGDV
+291 AGRGEQV
-297 IEVAPET
+297 EIAPET
-304 AEHLSRQVV
+304 AAHLKNQVV
-313 GAFCAL
+313 GAFFAL
-319 ASFIADIGICDIS
+319 ASYISDLGICDIS
-332 DLDKACEIALVIKPP
+332 DLDKACETALVISPP
-347 FTFMNEMGID
+347 FSMMNEMGIE

-367 ADNDGFPVPHALTA
+367 ADNEGFPVPTTLAA

-392 VTRKTIGNVAVLTI
+392 VSRKTLGNVAVLTI

-417 TVLAELRDKF
+417 TVLSELSEKF
-427 TEAENDPAIVGTVLT
+427 AEAESDPVVVGTVLT

-454 INDLAACKTAEAGY
+454 INDLAACKTPQAGY
-468 DNSQNF
+468 ENSQNF
-474 QKVCNFVEALSKPVV
+474 QKVCNYVEGLSKPVV

-502 LAISCTARVCRAGM
+502 LAMSCTARVCKAGM

-544 VSKAAE
+544 ISKAAE

-566 GLAREEVEGDL
+566 GLAREEVKGDL
-577 VEAAAQLVQQ
+577 VDAAAALVQQ
-587 IASGEVAVQGI
+587 IADGSVVVPAI
-598 ETGPLTDVGEPEDL
+598 EKGPLTDVGEPEDL
-612 DIGFHSRKIDSILVK
+612 DIGFHSRKIDSILVN

-635 TLADGLELESRS
+635 TLAEGLQLESNS
-647 CGECIETEDMWIG
+647 FGKCIETEDMWIG
-660 LDNFMS
+660 LENFMT
-666 KGAASKAE
+666 KGAGSKAS
-674 FIHR
+674 FIHK

>member
-1 MQGKDMSYQFKN
+1 MSYQFKS
-13 IELSKI
+13 IELEKI
-19 TVIGAGNIGPD
+19 TIIGAGNIGPD

-44 KLVLV
+44 RMVLV
-49 DIADAALESAK
+49 DIAESALESAQ

-67 ANGVDAR
+67 ASGVKAR
-74 AFRADLAKKML
+74 AFRADHAELML
-85 ESIAYTSNYND
+85 ESIRYTSDYDD

-103 LEAATEDERI
+103 LEAATEDAGI

-122 EICDAEAIF
+122 AICDASTIF
-131 MSNSSH
+131 LSNSSH
-137 MRPEVIFRNTSNPGR
+137 MRPEVIFRNISNPGR

-170 IPGADTDPEVTA
+170 IPSAATDKTLTA
-182 NLMGMYEAIGKVPME
+182 NLLGLYEAIGKVPME

-212 LIQNAILCLE
+212 LFQNAILCLQ
-222 KGYGTVKEID
+222 KGYGTIREID
-232 KVSMDALGCG
+232 QVSMDVLGCG
-242 VGPLTA
+242 VGPVTA

-265 NTELLPW
+265 HTELLPW
-272 FRSPD
+272 FKSPEM
-277 LLKQKITEGARWDI
+277 LKALIAKGERWDI

-297 IEVAPET
+297 VEVAADTE
-304 AEHLSRQVV
+304 EVLRNQVV
-313 GAFCAL
+313 GAYCAL
-319 ASFIADIGICDIS
+319 ASYISELGICDIS

-347 FTFMNEMGID
+347 FSMMNAMGID
-357 KAYEIVEAWC
+357 KAYDIVEAWC
-367 ADNDGFPVPHALTA
+367 ADNEGFPLPKALAA

-392 VTRKTIGNVAVLTI
+392 VTRKTLGDVAVLTI

-417 TVLAELRDKF
+417 TVLAELQEKF

-454 INDLAACKTAEAGY
+454 INDLAACKTAQAGY

-474 QKVCNFVEALSKPVV
+474 QKVCNFIEGLSKPVV

-502 LAISCTARVCRAGM
+502 LGMACTVRVCKAGM
-516 KIAACQPE
+516 PITVCQPE

-544 VSKAAE
+544 ISTAAE

-566 GLAREEVEGDL
+566 GLVREEVEGDL
-577 VEAAAQLVQQ
+577 VEAAATLVQR
-587 IASGEVAVQGI
+587 IASGDVVVAAI
-598 ETGPLTDVGEPEDL
+598 ETGPLADISAPEDL
-612 DIGFHSRKIDSILVK
+612 DIGYHSRKIDSILVH
-627 AIYEGAKM
+627 AIYAGAAM
-635 TLADGLELESRS
+635 TLAEGLELESRS
-647 CGECIETEDMWIG
+647 FGQCIETEDMWIG
-660 LDNFMS
+660 LESFMTR
-666 KGAASKAE
+666 GAGSQAS

>member
-1 MQGKDMSYQFKN
+1 MSYQFKD
-13 IELSKI
+13 IKLSKI
-19 TVIGAGNIGPD
+19 TIIGAGNIGPD

-44 KLVLV
+44 KMVLV
-49 DIADAALESAK
+49 DIAQSALESAA

-67 ANGVDAR
+67 ASGVKAR
-74 AFRADLAKKML
+74 AFRADLAEKML
-85 ESIAYTSNYND
+85 ASISYTSNYDD

-103 LEAATEDERI
+103 LEAATEDEGI

-122 EICDAEAIF
+122 AICDQNTIF
-131 MSNSSH
+131 LSNSSH

-170 IPGADTDPEVTA
+170 IPGAATDKTLTA
-182 NLMGMYEAIGKVPME
+182 NLLGMYEAIGKVPME

-212 LIQNAILCLE
+212 LFQNAILCLQ

-242 VGPLTA
+242 VGPITA

-255 EITDHGLDEM
+255 GITDHGLDEM
-265 NTELLPW
+265 HKELLPW
-272 FRSPD
+272 FKSPVM
-277 LLKQKITEGARWDI
+277 LKELIAAGGRWDI
-291 ASKGDV
+291 ASKGDT
-297 IEVAPET
+297 IEVAADTE
-304 AEHLSRQVV
+304 AVLRNQVV
-313 GAFCAL
+313 GAFFAL
-319 ASFIADIGICDIS
+319 ASYIAELGICDIS

-347 FTFMNEMGID
+347 FSMMNDMGID
-357 KAYEIVEAWC
+357 RAYDIVAAWC
-367 ADNDGFPVPHALTA
+367 ADNDGFPLPQALA
-381 ARDAGGWKLSN
+381 DARDAGGWKLSN
-392 VTRKTIGNVAVLTI
+392 VTRKTLGDVAVLTI

-417 TVLAELRDKF
+417 TVLAELTEKF
-427 TEAENDPAIVGTVLT
+427 TEAENDPAIIGTVLT

-454 INDLAACKTAEAGY
+454 INDLAACKTAQAGY
-468 DNSQNF
+468 ENSQNF

-502 LAISCTARVCRAGM
+502 LAMSCTARICKAGM

-566 GLAREEVEGDL
+566 GLARAEVKGDL
-577 VEAAAQLVQQ
+577 VEAAASLVRQ
-587 IASGEVAVQGI
+587 IAAGDVVIPAL
-598 ETGPLTDVGEPEDL
+598 ETGPLTDIGEPENL
-612 DIGFHSRKIDSILVK
+612 DIGHHSRKIDSILVN
-627 AIYEGAKM
+627 AIYAGAAM
-635 TLADGLELESRS
+635 SLAEGLELESRS
-647 CGECIETEDMWIG
+647 FGQCIETEDMWIG
-660 LDNFMS
+660 LENFMTR
-666 KGAASKAE
+666 GAGSKAE
-674 FIHR
+674 FIHK

>member
-1 MQGKDMSYQFKN
+1 MSYQFKN

-19 TVIGAGNIGPD
+19 TIIGAGNIGPD

-44 KLVLV
+44 KMVLV
-49 DIADAALESAK
+49 DIAEAALDSAR
-60 ARIEKKI
+60 ARIEKKVASGI
-67 ANGVDAR
+67 KVR
-74 AFRADLAKKML
+74 AFRPDLAELML
-85 ESIAYTSNYND
+85 DNISYTSNYAN

-103 LEAATEDERI
+103 LEAATENEAV

-122 EICDAEAIF
+122 AICDEKTIF
-131 MSNSSH
+131 LSNSSH

-170 IPGADTDPEVTA
+170 IPAADTDPSLTS
-182 NLMGMYEAIGKVPME
+182 NLLGMYEEIGKVPME

-212 LIQNAILCLE
+212 LFQNAILCLQ

-242 VGPLTA
+242 VGPVTA

-265 NTELLPW
+265 HTQLLPW
-272 FRSPD
+272 FKSPQ
-277 LLKQKITEGARWDI
+277 LLKEQIARGERWDI
-291 ASKGDV
+291 ASKGDM
-297 IEVAPET
+297 IEVAAAKE
-304 AEHLSRQVV
+304 AHLRDQVV

-319 ASFIADIGICDIS
+319 ASYIADLGIVDIS

-347 FTFMNEMGID
+347 FSMMNAMGID
-357 KAYEIVEAWC
+357 KAYAIVAAWC
-367 ADNDGFPVPHALTA
+367 ADNDGFPMPKALTA
-381 ARDAGGWKLSN
+381 ARAAGGWKLSN
-392 VTRKTIGNVAVLTI
+392 ISRKTLANVAVLTI

-417 TVLAELRDKF
+417 TVLAELREKF
-427 TEAENDPAIVGTVLT
+427 TEAENDPAIIGTVLT
-442 GFGVKA
+442 GFGIKA

-468 DNSQNF
+468 NNSQSF
-474 QKVCNFVEALSKPVV
+474 QQVCNFVEALKKPVV

-502 LAISCTARVCRAGM
+502 LAMSCSARVCKAGM

-544 VSKAAE
+544 IDKAAE

-558 PSSEAVEI
+558 PSSEAVAI
-566 GLAREEVEGDL
+566 GLARAEVEGDL
-577 VEAAAQLVQQ
+577 VDAAAALVKQ
-587 IASGEVAVQGI
+587 IADGSVVVPAI
-598 ETGPLTDVGEPEDL
+598 ETGPLAGVGEPVDL
-612 DIGFHSRKIDSILVK
+612 DIGYHSRKIDSILVN
-627 AIYEGAKM
+627 AIYAGAKM
-635 TLADGLELESRS
+635 TLAEGLELESRS
-647 CGECIETEDMWIG
+647 FGKCIETEDMWIG
-660 LDNFMS
+660 LENFM
-666 KGAASKAE
+666 KNGAGSKAA

>member
-1 MQGKDMSYQFKN
+1 MSYQFKN

-44 KLVLV
+44 KMVLV
-49 DIADAALESAK
+49 DIAESALESAK

-67 ANGVDAR
+67 ESGVKVR
-74 AFRADLAKKML
+74 AFRADLAEQML
-85 ESIAYTSNYND
+85 AAISYTSDYGD

-103 LEAATEDERI
+103 LEAATEDERV
-113 KDAIFKQVD
+113 KDIIFKQVD
-122 EICDAEAIF
+122 EICDAKTIF
-131 MSNSSH
+131 LSNSSH
-137 MRPEVIFRNTSNPGR
+137 MRPEVIFRNTSNLGR

-170 IPGADTDPEVTA
+170 IPGVDTDPALTA
-182 NLMGMYEAIGKVPME
+182 NLLGMYEAIGKVPME

-212 LIQNAILCLE
+212 LFQNAILCLK

-232 KVSMDALGCG
+232 KVSMDALRCG
-242 VGPLTA
+242 VGPVTA

-265 NTELLPW
+265 HSELLPW
-272 FRSPD
+272 FKSPD
-277 LLKQKITEGARWDI
+277 LLKEQIVKGERWDI

-297 IEVAPET
+297 IEVAPEKH
-304 AEHLSRQVV
+304 EHLTNQVV

-319 ASFIADIGICDIS
+319 ASYIADIGIVDIS

-347 FTFMNEMGID
+347 FSMMNAMGID

-367 ADNDGFPVPHALTA
+367 ADNEGFPVPKALAA

-392 VTRKTIGNVAVLTI
+392 VTRKTLGNVAVLTI

-417 TVLAELRDKF
+417 TVLAELSEKF

-502 LAISCTARVCRAGM
+502 LAMSCTARVCKAGM

-544 VSKAAE
+544 ISKAAE

-566 GLAREEVEGDL
+566 GLARAEVEGDL
-577 VEAAAQLVQQ
+577 VDAAATLVKQ
-587 IASGEVAVQGI
+587 IASGEVVIPAI
-598 ETGPLTDVGEPEDL
+598 ETGPLADIGEPEDL
-612 DIGFHSRKIDSILVK
+612 DIGYHSKKIDSILVN
-627 AIYEGAKM
+627 AIYSVAGM
-635 TLADGLELESRS
+635 TLAEGLKLESRS
-647 CGECIETEDMWIG
+647 FGKCIETEDMWIG
-660 LDNFMS
+660 LENFMT
-666 KGAASKAE
+666 KGAGSKAD